1 MNESNFDPEDIK
13 EKLFILREALLALE
27 ESGNEGSKP
36 VVLDQSCVGRLSRM
50 DAMQM
55 QEMSKEAKRRR
66 AIQLQRIE
74 GALQRIEKDTFGFCI
89 KCEEA
94 IQTKRLVFDPTAFL
108 CIDCAKNAEK

>member
-1 MNESNFDPEDIK
+1 MNESNFDPENFK
-13 EKLFILREALLALE
+13 EKLFTLRKKLLALE
-27 ESGNEGSKP
+27 ENDKEGSKP

-94 IQTKRLVFDPTAFL
+94 IRAKRLAFDPTAFL
-108 CIDCAKNAEK
+108 CIDCAKKAEK